1 MYSIYSLFGLLPG
14 ATAIEILEKCK
25 QRCEEWTLA
34 PIIETLIESKSTPMT
49 RAEATVNA
57 QKIYNEGDIYLK
69 SSAAVLLDPSARQCY
84 DAFLDAMGPSGTEPK
99 KKLTRSRLLWFN
111 NNSKDIQF
119 SKNMIDMIQIGST
132 EPPKKKQKLTIT
144 SKPQCRQCRGTFDFN
159 KPYLV
164 LHCHCTTR
172 VGHKECLETFSKR
185 VKDKCPV
192 CRQQLLKR
200 QQVSK
205 YLFWN
210 VKEKYRFIT

>member
-1 MYSIYSLFGLLPG
+1 MYSIYSLFGIG
-14 ATAIEILEKCK
+14 AGAGPMEILEKCK
-25 QRCEEWTLA
+25 TATKEWTL
-34 PIIETLIESKSTPMT
+34 ESVTKTLMVTNSQT
-49 RAEATVNA
+49 RAEAVVNA
-57 QKIYNEGDIYLK
+57 QKIYNDGDVYLK
-69 SSAAVLLDPSARQCY
+69 STAAVLLDPSARQCY
-84 DAFLDAMGPSGTEPK
+84 DAFLDAMGPTGTEPK

-119 SKNMIDMIQIGST
+119 SQDMIDMIQIGSS
-132 EPPKKKQKLTIT
+132 EGPAKKKQKLTMK
-144 SKPQCRQCRGTFDFN
+144 SKPQCRQCRGTFEFN

-172 VGHKECLETFSKR
+172 VGHKECLESFSKR
-185 VKDKCPV
+185 VKHKCPV
-192 CRQQLLKR
+192 CRQKLLKR